1 MKAVFLISTLK
12 KSPQFSNTEELS
24 DALSV
29 ELKKYSVE
37 SEKIRLSD
45 LNINHGFET
54 DMKDDF
60 DLVLKKIAESEIIIF
75 ATSIHWGQPSSI
87 MQKVIERLN
96 QIDDEYLET
105 GKASVLKHKVAGM
118 VITGHEDGAQNVI
131 ETLAN
136 ALIWYGFVIPPESV
150 TYWVGESGKKFSD
163 DTESR
168 RNNKDT
174 IRTVKEAA
182 KNLYGYAKMVFEN
195 KENLK

>member
-1 MKAVFLISTLK
+1 MKAIFLISTLK
-12 KSPQFSNTEELS
+12 KSPDFSNTEELS
-24 DALSV
+24 DVLSA
-29 ELKKYSVE
+29 ELKKYGVE

-54 DMKDDF
+54 EMKDDF
-60 DLVLKKIAESEIIIF
+60 NLVLKKIVDSEIVVF

-87 MQKVIERLN
+87 MQKAIERLN

-105 GKASVLKHKVAGM
+105 SKDSVLKHKVAGM

-131 ETLAN
+131 GTLAN

-168 RNNKDT
+168 RGNKDT
-174 IRTVKEAA
+174 LRTAKEAA
-182 KNLYGYAKMVFEN
+182 KNLYNYAKMVSEN
-195 KENLK
+195 KGALK